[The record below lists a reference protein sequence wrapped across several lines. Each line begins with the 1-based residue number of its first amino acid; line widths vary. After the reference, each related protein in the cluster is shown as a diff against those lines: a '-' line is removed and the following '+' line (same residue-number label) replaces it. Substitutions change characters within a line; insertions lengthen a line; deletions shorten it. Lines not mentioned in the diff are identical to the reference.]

1 MNSLRQVGVAYLSIM
16 GLLTKAN
23 SNLTRVTRRL
33 GFEVVRAYPQKELDF
48 NSLDSG
54 LVNHPQNY
62 CDAFWISFSLY
73 GSKSLYSQ
81 GLIAALRSYHQLFPG
96 WRPIVFTGD
105 SVDQHDLYTIKSE
118 TGALIVPMRDYPENS
133 SAMLW
138 RYLAVNLVSGRAV
151 IFRDAD
157 SRATPRERSAIDE
170 WLALGSDAHIMRDH
184 ENHTL
189 PIMGGM
195 WGLRL
200 PSKLEMNNLISDYGP
215 DHEFSGD
222 QRFLRSVIYPLISK
236 SCLVHSDVVRFHD
249 SPSVIT
255 KPFPIA
261 HQDNQYVGRGFN
273 PDGSPR
279 PGH

>member
-1 MNSLRQVGVAYLSIM
+1 M
-16 GLLTKAN
+16 GILAKAN
-23 SNLTRVTRRL
+23 SKLMKVTRRL
-33 GFEVVRAYPQKELDF
+33 GFEVVRAYPKKEIEFKLP
-48 NSLDSG
+48 DSD
-54 LVNHPQNY
+54 LANY
-62 CDAFWISFSLY
+62 AQIYDAPFWISFSLY
-73 GSKSLYSQ
+73 GSQSLYSQ
-81 GLIAALRSYHQLFPG
+81 GLIEALLSYQQLFPG
-96 WRPIVFTGD
+96 WRPIVFSGD
-105 SVDQHDLYTIKSE
+105 SVEQHTLHTLKSE
-118 TGALIVPMRDYPENS
+118 NGAMIVPMRDYPEDS

-138 RYLAVNLVSGRAV
+138 RYLAIDLVSGQAV

-200 PSKLEMNNLISDYGP
+200 PSKLEMSNLISEYGP

-222 QRFLRSVIYPLISK
+222 QRFLRSVVYPLISK
-236 SCLVHSDVVRFHD
+236 SCLVHSDELLFHD

-261 HQDNQYVGRGFN
+261 QEDNQYVGKGFN

-279 PGH
+279 SGH